1 MDLWELNGFDE
12 IISRLDSGLI
22 KLLLWHSEDEK
33 NVQKLLKYE
42 IQNPKGE
49 DTRRLKQNE
58 VKWVIKPS
66 GLYASL
72 SEKGFLGTRHE
83 YQPHKGTET
92 DDNDHDDDDDNDDFM
107 MANITYLEK

>member
-1 MDLWELNGFDE
+1 MIEC
-12 IISRLDSGLI
+12 R
-22 KLLLWHSEDEK
+22 KHK
-33 NVQKLLKYE
+33 E
-42 IQNPKGE
+42 IQNTKKQ
-49 DTRRLKQNE
+49 DTKYRKQNE

-92 DDNDHDDDDDNDDFM
+92 DDNDHDDDDDNDDIM
-107 MANITYLEK
+107 MANITYLVK